1 MKTLISTLLAGSAVV
16 FAVSAASAADL
27 PRRTMAPAPYVAAVP
42 VFTWT
47 GFYVG
52 VNAGYGWS
60 DNDLDDGILLDSDA
74 RGIGFGGGAG
84 RREGVIVFRDRG
96 SEAEGFLGGVQVGY
110 NWQVTPG
117 AGFVWGIEADI
128 QGIDLDRD
136 RRRTDFVFTPDDPTV
151 PDFTGVSVGNPG
163 AFFRED
169 AASLDWFG
177 TVRGRLGYAFDRFL
191 VYGTGGLAYGSGDRS
206 DNCSNARFR
215 PAGFNCQGF
224 GDDGTR
230 WGYAVGGGFEWALPV
245 STVSFFGSTAVTFG
259 VEALYV
265 NLDEDGDDRRL
276 RTVGF
281 REDGTEIVGLRSV
294 NNDLDFGLVRAKLN
308 FKF

>member
-1 MKTLISTLLAGSAVV
+1 MKTLISTLLASSAVV

-84 RREGVIVFRDRG
+84 RREGVIAFRDRG
-96 SEAEGFLGGVQVGY
+96 SEAEGFLGGVQIGY

-117 AGFVWGIEADI
+117 AGFVWGVEADI

-136 RRRTDFVFTPDDPTV
+136 RRRTDFVFTPDVAGT
-151 PDFTGVSVGNPG
+151 PDFVGVGVGNPG